1 MRSEATNTLRLC
13 IVLCVLS
20 LPAEAASQTPQE
32 LCASSL
38 GEGRSQD
45 GSARIAWA
53 RDRSLTW
60 TDFQAKAPAQAVE
73 AAGSCVGFDV
83 SWECADA
90 GITFVVKAAFDPAQ
104 SWVRAGSET
113 DALLRHEQTH
123 FDLTELFARRLRK
136 QFTQLKDPC
145 KDPQGARRIIDGAV
159 IDMYRGWGQA
169 QKSYDEETGQGTEA
183 SSQRAWDQ
191 RTQQELDALKEFE
204 PGR

>member
-73 AAGSCVGFDV
+73 AAGSCVGFGV
-83 SWECADA
+83 SWECVDA

-136 QFTQLKDPC
+136 QFTQGLHTPLT
-145 KDPQGARRIIDGAV
+145 PAAVSSLGISFNPILFARDSVRFLTRIGRSSILSR
-159 IDMYRGWGQA
+159 RG
-169 QKSYDEETGQGTEA
+169 GTTMVTTLI
-183 SSQRAWDQ
+183 R
-191 RTQQELDALKEFE
+191 
-204 PGR
+204 